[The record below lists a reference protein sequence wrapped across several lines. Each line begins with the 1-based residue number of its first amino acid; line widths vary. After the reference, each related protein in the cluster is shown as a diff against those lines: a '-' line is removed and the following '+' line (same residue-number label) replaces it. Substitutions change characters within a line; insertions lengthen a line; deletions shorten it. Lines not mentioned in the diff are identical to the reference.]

1 MNLKRL
7 IPALL
12 CATLLLPCCTDDL
25 DEDRF
30 SKETNQDDKKPE
42 KPEEKKDDPQKEPE
56 YVPTAED
63 LAVDQTLFKLLNLD
77 YQPLATV
84 KSLYNAKKYKKAAD
98 ELLFYFK
105 SRKDVVNPEVTIP
118 VINLNANSQ
127 RNADAALP
135 EGDYR
140 FCIHSGMFYESYVG
154 GLYTYYSFKGAD
166 GKIDWDFAPSKDV
179 GTEWYQVSWHYWFND
194 LALAYSY
201 TKDEKYFNAWR
212 DQYSDWMEKFP
223 CPSTGKKTY
232 SNKVG
237 SSGYKFW
244 CELAMAT
251 RINYQAQL
259 FYYFI
264 PAAGFDFAWLTKF
277 LSAFHETVTYS
288 LNNLYYTEKSNI
300 RFAQY
305 RSHCIAGLI
314 FPEFKDA
321 QTWMKTGA
329 NQVGGQ
335 FKISFLPDGCL
346 EEFDMGYHTG
356 EVNNYRLVY
365 NAAKA
370 NDKLGYFGADYLTNL
385 YNACKIVADYLY
397 PNYLWETFNEGKQT
411 QKSVTQRW
419 MREYLEMYP
428 DDGKFKYL
436 ATDRVQ
442 GTKPTTTL
450 DLYKDS
456 GYYMFRSS
464 WEEKAMMLIYKNHY
478 NPGNM
483 WHSHLDNNNISFY
496 KDGRI
501 FLPSSGSYTYGDSK
515 GGELDVARAYHK
527 AASNHNT
534 ITKNLQDI
542 PTTNSLG
549 KFLKSSTSD
558 DLDLVVGEN
567 PSYPD
572 LTHRRAVWMVEKS
585 FFVIADAVYGTN
597 AGGTINLNF
606 HLCRDTNGSLGIN
619 AVEID
624 DYSSAKAYGAHT
636 VFSDGNNVVFKS
648 FSDTSDGFKGENGT
662 SYWSDKI
669 DVRQT
674 RKYYRVNV
682 TKKDASSTPRFITV
696 IYPCSDAS
704 KVSISAEFPN
714 AYSSKGETV
723 KVTINGKT
731 YNLSYSL

>member
-1 MNLKRL
+1 MTIKRM

-12 CATLLLPCCTDDL
+12 CATLLATCCTDDL

-30 SKETNQDDKKPE
+30 SKDANQDDR
-42 KPEEKKDDPQKEPE
+42 KPEEPSGDKDDPAPGPT

-63 LAVDQTLFKLLNLD
+63 LAVDQTLFKLLNLE
-77 YQPLATV
+77 YQPLSQV
-84 KSLYNAKKYKKAAD
+84 KALYNEKKYKKAAD

-105 SRKDVVNPEVTIP
+105 NRKDVINPEVTIP
-118 VINLNANSQ
+118 VISVSAASM

-140 FCIHSGMFYESYVG
+140 FCVHSGMFYESYVG

-166 GKIDWDFAPSKDV
+166 GRINWDFAPSANV

-194 LALAYSY
+194 LALAFSS

-212 DQYSDWMEKFP
+212 DQYSDWMDKFP

-244 CELAMAT
+244 SELAMAT
-251 RINYQAQL
+251 RIDYQSKI

-264 PAAGFDFAWLTKF
+264 PAKGFDFEWLTRF
-277 LSAFHETVTYS
+277 LSAYHETVEYS
-288 LNNLYYTEKSNI
+288 LGHLYYTEKSNI

-305 RSHCIAGLI
+305 RSHCLAGLI

-321 QTWMKTGA
+321 QKWIKTGA
-329 NQVGGQ
+329 SQVTGQ

-370 NDKLGYFGADYLTNL
+370 NGKLGYFGSDYLSNL

-411 QKSVTQRW
+411 QKSVTLRW
-419 MREYLEMYP
+419 MGEYLEMYP
-428 DDGKFKYL
+428 DDNKFQYL
-436 ATDRVQ
+436 ASNRSK
-442 GTKPTTTL
+442 GNEPTETL

-464 WEEKAMMLIYKNHY
+464 WKEKAMMLIYKNHY

-483 WHSHLDNNNISFY
+483 WHSHLDNNNVSFY
-496 KDGRI
+496 KDGRL
-501 FLPSSGSYTYGDSK
+501 FLPSSGSYTYGDNT
-515 GGELDVARAYHK
+515 GGELDAAREYHK
-527 AASNHNT
+527 AACNHNT
-534 ITKNLQDI
+534 ITKNLKDI
-542 PTTNSLG
+542 DIKNSLG
-549 KFLKSSTSD
+549 KYLTSSSSEN
-558 DLDLVVGEN
+558 LDLVVGEN

-572 LTHRRAVWMVEKS
+572 LTHRRAVWMVDRT
-585 FFVIADAVYGTN
+585 FFVIADAVYGSS
-597 AGGTINLNF
+597 AGSTINLNF
-606 HLCRDTNGSLGIN
+606 HLCRDTNGPLGVN
-619 AVEID
+619 AVAID
-624 DYSSAKAYGAHT
+624 DYSSACAYGAHT
-636 VFSDGNNVVFKS
+636 VFTDGNNVVFKS
-648 FSDTSDGFKGENGT
+648 FSDTAAGFKGENGT

-669 DVRQT
+669 GERQT
-674 RKYYRVNV
+674 RKYYRINV

-696 IYPCSDAS
+696 IYPCVDAS
-704 KVSISAEFPN
+704 GVSISAEFPN
-714 AYSSKGETV
+714 AWTKTGETV
-723 KVTINGKT
+723 KVTVGGKT